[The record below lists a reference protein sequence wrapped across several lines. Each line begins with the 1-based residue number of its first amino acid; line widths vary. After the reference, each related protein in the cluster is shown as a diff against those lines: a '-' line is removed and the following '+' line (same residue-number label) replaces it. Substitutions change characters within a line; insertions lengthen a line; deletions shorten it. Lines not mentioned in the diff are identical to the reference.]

1 MNSLC
6 MSAAWVAFWRN
17 KVEILNLY
25 NKQSCPPN
33 FKKRTHSGLKGVFGQ
48 EMIAYCMNAILFVR
62 FQNQNNYIYIFTSV
76 HGKSKLIDCSKQI
89 PNLLTALH
97 IYRHI

>member
-62 FQNQNNYIYIFTSV
+62 FQNQNNYIYIYICTWEIKAYRLQQADP
-76 HGKSKLIDCSKQI
+76 KSAYCTPYL
-89 PNLLTALH
+89 
-97 IYRHI
+97 